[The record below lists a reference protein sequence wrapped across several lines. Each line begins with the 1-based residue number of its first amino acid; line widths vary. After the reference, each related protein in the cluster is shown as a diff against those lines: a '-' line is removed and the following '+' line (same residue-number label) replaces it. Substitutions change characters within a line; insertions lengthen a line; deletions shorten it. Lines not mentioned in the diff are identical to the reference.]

1 MNHNEITQLLLK
13 LSGLLIIIFTII
25 SIPNYFTAYSATQL
39 FYGNSVSDIPAF
51 LLSVIVPF
59 FISLLIGLFLFA
71 FPTTIAKKILRN
83 ASTPTDTPIN
93 EITIVAYSA
102 IGMYFLAISI
112 ADLVYWGSYF
122 TLMANNAQESAYFTT
137 DNTARVLTTFAEMA
151 IGLVLLLGSRGINRL
166 ISRFRNA
173 GTK

>member
-1 MNHNEITQLLLK
+1 MNHNEISQLLLK

-71 FPTTIAKKILRN
+71 FPTTITKKILRN

-122 TLMANNAQESAYFTT
+122 TLMANNTQESAYFTT

-151 IGLVLLLGSRGINRL
+151 IGLVLLLGSRGINSL
-166 ISRFRNA
+166 ISKFRNA